1 MYCSFLDELEG
12 LLGLGDLEQ
21 VYSTP
26 LVGGEAACLWDY
38 ALHRLGVLGETPE
51 AVM

>member
-1 MYCSFLDELEG
+1 MSCPFPDELEG

-26 LVGGEAACLWDY
+26 LVGGEAACLSDY
-38 ALHRLGVLGETPE
+38 ALHGLGVLGETPE